1 MSMLIDGR
9 LPMAVVPQRYELLLT
24 VEPDRGEFS
33 GSVAVHVQ
41 VREPVRAITLHAL
54 ELTVPRA
61 VVEAGGARFPALVS
75 VDPDSETITLTPDR
89 EVPAGPAALPLD
101 FAGRLKLHM
110 KGLSQ
115 AAARAERYAFAPL
128 EPTAA
133 PRALLAFVEH
143 LREAARCV

>member
-1 MSMLIDGR
+1 MSPLIDGR

-33 GSVAVHVQ
+33 GSVTVHVQ

-89 EVPAGPAALPLD
+89 EVPAGPGGPPPGFL
-101 FAGRLKLHM
+101 GRLECHSR
-110 KGLSQ
+110 GRDE
-115 AAARAERYAFAPL
+115 ATARGG
-128 EPTAA
+128 
-133 PRALLAFVEH
+133 
-143 LREAARCV
+143 

>member
-61 VVEAGGARFPALVS
+61 VVEAGGARFPGHVS
-75 VDPDSETITLTPDR
+75 LDPDSETITLTPDR
-89 EVPAGPAALPLD
+89 EVPAGPPGPPLGFVRRSD
-101 FAGRLKLHM
+101 RPTG
-110 KGLSQ
+110 GLSL
-115 AAARAERYAFAPL
+115 ARGPAGGA
-128 EPTAA
+128 
-133 PRALLAFVEH
+133 
-143 LREAARCV
+143 